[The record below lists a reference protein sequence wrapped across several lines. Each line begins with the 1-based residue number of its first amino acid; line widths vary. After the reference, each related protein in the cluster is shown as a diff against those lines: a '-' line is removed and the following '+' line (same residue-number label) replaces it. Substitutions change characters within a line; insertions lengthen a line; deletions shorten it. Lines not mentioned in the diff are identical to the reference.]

1 MNIKRTNRLPVA
13 DTDSGRVLA
22 PQRSCRLPIV
32 SEHGPSWFVDRS
44 MLHLC
49 FVPRASRLQIVN
61 RKSSIVNGFTLIE
74 MILAVGVAAIVLVA
88 INAVLFTALHL
99 REVTQAAVDEA
110 TPLDQALTILR
121 RDLQCCVPPEPNGV
135 LTGDFKA
142 GNVSSLGI
150 SLPVA
155 VEMFTA
161 TGVLH
166 ENEPWAD
173 VQRVTYE
180 LRDPANRAAAGKDLI
195 RSVTRNLLSTATPD
209 IQDQPLMSG
218 VESIQ
223 FSCFDGM
230 QWLGNWDTTDMT
242 TSDTNLP
249 VAVRVVIQ
257 LAGNN
262 TDNTKRQPIQILV
275 PIDSQSRTNT

>member
-1 MNIKRTNRLPVA
+1 MNIKIQNLRRGEFHEPPRFCSI
-13 DTDSGRVLA
+13 DSSGARRARPSDKTL
-22 PQRSCRLPIV
+22 CR
-32 SEHGPSWFVDRS
+32 
-44 MLHLC
+44 
-49 FVPRASRLQIVN
+49 A
-61 RKSSIVNGFTLIE
+61 FTLIE

-88 INAVLFTALHL
+88 INAVLFSALHL

-110 TPLDQALTILR
+110 TPLDQAFTILR
-121 RDLQCCVPPEPNGV
+121 RDLQCCVPPEPNGI

-142 GNVSSLGI
+142 GNVTSLGL
-150 SLPVA
+150 SQPVS

-180 LRDPANRAAAGKDLI
+180 LRDPASRGANGKDLI

-209 IQDQPLMSG
+209 IQDQPLLSG
-218 VESIQ
+218 VESIR
-223 FSCFDGM
+223 FSCFDGT
-230 QWLGNWDTTDMT
+230 QWLDAWDTTDTT

-249 VAVRVVIQ
+249 VAVRVLIQ

-262 TDNTKRQPIQILV
+262 SDNTKPQPIQILV